1 MSTKKYKVKVG
12 DLYLHHTFAGVN
24 VVSKITV
31 VNESPGIH
39 MGVLTR
45 RCDLLA
51 LKKSGVSYSGKEK
64 LCNCEGVVYEF
75 QIIKKWR
82 KKLK

>member
-1 MSTKKYKVKVG
+1 MNSKKYKVKTG
-12 DLYLHHTFAGVN
+12 DLYLHRTFAGVD

-31 VNESPGIH
+31 VDEGRGIH

-45 RCDLLA
+45 KEDLLA
-51 LKKSGVSYSGKEK
+51 LKKAGVAYTGNEK
-64 LCNCEGVVYEF
+64 LHTCEGVVYDF

-82 KKLK
+82 KRLK